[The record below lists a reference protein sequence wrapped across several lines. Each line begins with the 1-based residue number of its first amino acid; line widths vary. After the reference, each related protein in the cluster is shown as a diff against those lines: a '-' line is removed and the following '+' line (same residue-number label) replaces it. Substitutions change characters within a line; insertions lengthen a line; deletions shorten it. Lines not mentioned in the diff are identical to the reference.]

1 MFKCSRCQIVVT
13 SLGSVLGWIVEFPGS
28 LCSMKRLCL
37 IGAILSIV
45 VGSFFSVVI
54 CSCFSTFPDTHR
66 AYVRLLPFFLEVGE
80 YYAYD

>member
-13 SLGSVLGWIVEFPGS
+13 SLGSVLSWIVEFPGS

-45 VGSFFSVVI
+45 VGSFLFSVVI

-66 AYVRLLPFFLEVGE
+66 AYVRLLLFLEVGE
-80 YYAYD
+80 HYAYD